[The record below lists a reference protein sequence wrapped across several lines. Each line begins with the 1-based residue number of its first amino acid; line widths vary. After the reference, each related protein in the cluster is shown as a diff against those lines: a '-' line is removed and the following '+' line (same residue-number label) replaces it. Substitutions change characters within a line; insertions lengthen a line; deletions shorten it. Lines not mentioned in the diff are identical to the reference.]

1 MVVVKI
7 RWWFIYLYL
16 PGVFA
21 MCRLLD
27 YFGIEYEPNWQ
38 RIEFW
43 AVRAVTVEQKKQGK
57 HLWKL
62 KRYFRD

>member
-21 MCRLLD
+21 MCRLFD
-27 YFGIEYEPNWQ
+27 YCGIEYEPNWQ
-38 RIEFW
+38 RIEFL
-43 AVRAVTVEQKKQGK
+43 ASRAVTVKQIINK
-57 HLWKL
+57 PSH
-62 KRYFRD
+62 KRKTACQP